1 LEPAASEVLA
11 YVPRRQLGVGDRFI
25 VRHRLPVARHAR
37 DLRPVRFFDAAIG
50 SVARE
55 ADPAEPGAALLPDV
69 KNLRALSAVVAQ
81 AVYAASHADGVATK
95 TPDNVVHAIA
105 DIMWQPAYDRA
116 QCR

>member
-1 LEPAASEVLA
+1 M
-11 YVPRRQLGVGDRFI
+11 
-25 VRHRLPVARHAR
+25 
-37 DLRPVRFFDAAIG
+37 
-50 SVARE
+50 
-55 ADPAEPGAALLPDV
+55 LPDV